1 MDLGEIHWLLGIELK
16 RDYKVDKL
24 MLSQQLY
31 ISTLLHWFGLENTK
45 PVNTPIDSTLWLIS
59 DQSPKSMVDI
69 TCMTNILYQE
79 TVGILIYAT
88 FGICLNIAYLYM
100 LLLEYA

>member
-31 ISTLLHWFGLENTK
+31 ISTLLYWFGLENTK
-45 PVNTPIDSTLWLIS
+45 PVNTPIDSTL
-59 DQSPKSMVDI
+59 
-69 TCMTNILYQE
+69 
-79 TVGILIYAT
+79 
-88 FGICLNIAYLYM
+88 
-100 LLLEYA
+100 